1 MLAAPIV
8 GQSHGS
14 SLIINALMWLPIL
27 LFITMSSW
35 PQPVASQQF
44 PPYPLTLPTLPLVLP
59 LEHGKS
65 NYHEPATE
73 ALSGLAGYER
83 NYYDGA
89 GDDYTRT
96 SYGNYAQNIQTHGT
110 TANGFVPYP
119 SSRFSS
125 PTESELDAGQEQT
138 QHHQL
143 QQQQQQHESN
153 NDFVFNTANYEA
165 QSQAPATYYHNFAY
179 QPREQPIS
187 NYREDRKRQLLQLQA
202 RQATADD
209 EAPTR
214 LKQHQRNSE
223 PVKRQQEEFPQRG
236 ASTAAKQQQLQH
248 QDQQSLYSHSEVQI
262 ANVSPP
268 QLPPITTSIHH
279 TPTSSKA
286 LAGLPLAKH
295 IEITKHVP
303 ITHYQKQHVPYKQ
316 AIQIQVPRTVINTIA
331 KPMAI
336 KIPISKTVAVP
347 QLQEVKIPIEK
358 IKPVPVE
365 RPMPFVVERRVPY
378 RVEKPVATPIYYPYP
393 VKVPIV
399 RTIVH
404 KQRPAHYN
412 SGIIGGGIGWSTNSN
427 QLLG

>member
-1 MLAAPIV
+1 MAPPIV

-35 PQPVASQQF
+35 SQPVASQQF
-44 PPYPLTLPTLPLVLP
+44 PPYPLTLPPLPLVLP
-59 LEHGKS
+59 VEHGKS

-119 SSRFSS
+119 SSRFSL
-125 PTESELDAGQEQT
+125 PTESQE
-138 QHHQL
+138 
-143 QQQQQQHESN
+143 
-153 NDFVFNTANYEA
+153 
-165 QSQAPATYYHNFAY
+165 PATYYHNFAY

-187 NYREDRKRQLLQLQA
+187 NYREDRERQLLPLQA
-202 RQATADD
+202 RQATSDD
-209 EAPTR
+209 EVQTR
-214 LKQHQRNSE
+214 HKQHQRTAE
-223 PVKRQQEEFPQRG
+223 PVKRQQEELPPRG
-236 ASTAAKQQQLQH
+236 ATTAAKQQQQQH
-248 QDQQSLYSHSEVQI
+248 QDQQSLYSHSEVHI
-262 ANVSPP
+262 ANAHSPP

-279 TPTSSKA
+279 TPSSSKA

-316 AIQIQVPRTVINTIA
+316 AIQIQVPRTVINTIP

-378 RVEKPVATPIYYPYP
+378 RVEKPVATPFYYPYP

-404 KQRPAHYN
+404 KQRPAHYT